1 MMIGDEMN
9 DFSPAAHDH
18 VSAFEKIRRVTDAGN
33 EYWIARDLCGVLGYA
48 KYQNFET
55 VITKAKEACFNSG
68 QRIEDHFT
76 DVGKMIEIGKGG
88 MRKITD
94 VYLSRYA
101 CYLIVQNADPSKPVV
116 AAGQTYFAVQ
126 TRRQELADK
135 GVMSEDDLR
144 LGYREDLKGRN
155 KKLAA
160 TAKRAGVVEPVDY
173 AIFQNHGYQ
182 GLYGGL
188 GMQDIHKRKGLKKS
202 QHILDHMGSEELGAN
217 IFRATQAESKIRRE
231 GITGKEKANRAHR
244 EVGAKVRQTI
254 KELGGIMPE
263 DLPTPKKSAKQLGKK
278 TKTKTNA
285 RIPHA

>member
-1 MMIGDEMN
+1 MTD
-9 DFSPAAHDH
+9 DVSPTKHDH
-18 VSAFEKIRRVTDAGN
+18 ISAFEKIRRVNDAGN
-33 EYWIARDLCGVLGYA
+33 EYWSSRDLAGVLGYA
-48 KYQNFET
+48 DYRNFET
-55 VITKAKEACFNSG
+55 VVTKARTACFTSG
-68 QRIEDHFT
+68 QRIEDHFV
-76 DVGKMIEIGKGG
+76 DVTEMVRIGSGAE
-88 MRKITD
+88 RKVAT

-116 AAGQTYFAVQ
+116 ATGQTYFAVQ

-135 GVMSEDDLR
+135 GVISEDDLR

-160 TAKRAGVVEPVDY
+160 TAKRAGVVEPMDY

-217 IFRATQAESKIRRE
+217 IFRATQTEAKIRRE
-231 GITGKEKANRAHR
+231 GIAGKEKANQAHR
-244 EVGAKVRQTI
+244 EVGEEVRRTI
-254 KELGGIMPE
+254 KKLGGTMPE
-263 DLPTPKKSAKQLGKK
+263 DLPTPAKSTKQLEAAKRKKLATGK
-278 TKTKTNA
+278 TA
-285 RIPHA
+285 RKPAKR

>member
-1 MMIGDEMN
+1 MTDKLPTG
-9 DFSPAAHDH
+9 HDH
-18 VSAFEKIRRVTDAGN
+18 ISAFEKIRRVNDTGN
-33 EYWIARDLCGVLGYA
+33 EYWSSRDLAGALGYA
-48 KYQNFET
+48 DYRNFEA
-55 VITKAKEACFNSG
+55 VVAKARTACFTSG
-68 QRIEDHFT
+68 QRIEDHFV
-76 DVGKMIEIGKGG
+76 DVTEMVRIGSGAD
-88 MRKITD
+88 RKVAT

-116 AAGQTYFAVQ
+116 ATGQTYFAVQ

-135 GVMSEDDLR
+135 GVISEDDLR

-160 TAKRAGVVEPVDY
+160 TAKRAGVVQPIDY

-217 IFRATQAESKIRRE
+217 IFRVTQAESKIRRE
-231 GITGKEKANRAHR
+231 GITGKEKANLTHR

-254 KELGGIMPE
+254 KELGGAMPE
-263 DLPTPKKSAKQLGKK
+263 DLPTPPTSAKQLEKK
-278 TKTKTNA
+278 TKKLKGTTACPKKKG
-285 RIPHA
+285 